1 MTSDGIDTA
10 FRVCRVSRL
19 NRHIMPYGRKAK
31 GAVRKMPENK
41 ALVVV
46 GVDDLVRS
54 GEESD
59 RGVVAAIYQEP

>member
-1 MTSDGIDTA
+1 
-10 FRVCRVSRL
+10 
-19 NRHIMPYGRKAK
+19 
-31 GAVRKMPENK
+31 MPENK